1 MTGEAGRA
9 VLAVARVR
17 RQIAAAVDA
26 IVAALGGGGRL
37 FFVGAGTSGRL
48 GVLEAAE
55 CPPTFGTPPSLV
67 QAIMAGGRPPGFSS
81 PPGAGGGPRAPPP
94 ARRARA
100 RAGAPAVGGPAGR
113 GSPIL

>member
-1 MTGEAGRA
+1 MNREDRRA

-55 CPPTFGTPPSLV
+55 CPPTFGTPPRLV
-67 QAIMAGGRPPGFSS
+67 QAIMAGGPPPGL
-81 PPGAGGGPRAPPP
+81 PPRPGAGGGPPPPPP
-94 ARRARA
+94 APRPRPGARD
-100 RAGAPAVGGPAGR
+100 RPVGGG
-113 GSPIL
+113 G